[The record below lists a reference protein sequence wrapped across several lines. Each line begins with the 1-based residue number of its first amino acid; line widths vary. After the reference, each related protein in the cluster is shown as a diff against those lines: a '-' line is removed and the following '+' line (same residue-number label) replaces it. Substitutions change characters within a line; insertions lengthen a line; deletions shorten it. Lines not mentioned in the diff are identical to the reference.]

1 MTTRPSP
8 RILTW
13 LSLALLAWGLVITL
27 GWIIA
32 IAAET
37 LVMVGMWVTGS

>member
-8 RILTW
+8 RILTC

-32 IAAET
+32 KLAEL
-37 LVMVGMWVTGS
+37 LVWLLSGVVS